1 MLEFPLIH
9 DLHINTLF
17 INTAV
22 TEESQLG
29 LRKPMSYL
37 QLVKGRYRVRMV
49 VPAALRPII
58 GTGSLV
64 KALGTGD
71 RAQADHLAIPHVAQF
86 NARLKAAAAKIAN
99 VGMPRYWV
107 TPPDLLRTAR

>member
-1 MLEFPLIH
+1 
-9 DLHINTLF
+9 
-17 INTAV
+17 
-22 TEESQLG
+22 
-29 LRKPMSYL
+29 MSYL

-71 RAQADHLAIPHVAQF
+71 RAQADHLAIPHVAEF
-86 NARLKAAAAKIAN
+86 NARLKAAAAN
-99 VGMPRYWV
+99 MGT
-107 TPPDLLRTAR
+107 TPG